1 MRKSPE
7 GQAIQ
12 EPRQSHRLKLAYLC
26 RVRKDRADALSDG
39 VFAVAATLL
48 VFSVQVPDVR
58 ANLGHA
64 LIDLWPAYAA
74 YGISFAT
81 ILVIWV
87 NHHVVMDNVRVY
99 DRTLLYLNG
108 FLLMTIAIIPFP
120 TFLLAK
126 YLVAGHDA
134 SAAAVAYGIAMS
146 LAAFSFTLISVY
158 GRWRRLFLVT
168 PNFFVFTVGQLCY
181 PLATLI
187 SLVNPRLALAIYAA
201 MVVYYGAYPL
211 VYEARAKRRES
222 AGR

>member
-1 MRKSPE
+1 MRKE
-7 GQAIQ
+7 
-12 EPRQSHRLKLAYLC
+12 RT
-26 RVRKDRADALSDG
+26 DAFSDG

-48 VFSVQVPDVR
+48 VFSVQVPDVKT
-58 ANLGHA
+58 NLGRA
-64 LIDLWPAYAA
+64 LVDLWPAYAA
-74 YGISFAT
+74 YAISFGT

-87 NHHVVMDNVRVY
+87 NHHAVMDNIKVY

-108 FLLMTIAIIPFP
+108 LLLMTIAVIPFP

-134 SAAAVAYGIAMS
+134 SPAAVTYGIAMS
-146 LAAFSFTLISVY
+146 LAALSFTLISAY
-158 GRWRRLFLVT
+158 GRWRGLFIVT

-187 SLVNPRLALAIYAA
+187 SLVNARLALAIYAA

-222 AGR
+222 ARR

>member
-1 MRKSPE
+1 MPRPAPE
-7 GQAIQ
+7 PSLIFFG
-12 EPRQSHRLKLAYLC
+12 
-26 RVRKDRADALSDG
+26 VRKERTEAFSDG

-58 ANLGHA
+58 TNLGQA
-64 LIDLWPAYAA
+64 LLNLWPAYAA
-74 YGISFAT
+74 YAISFAT

-87 NHHVVMDNVRVY
+87 NHHAVMDNIKTY

-108 FLLMTIAIIPFP
+108 FLLMTIAVIPFP

-134 SAAAVAYGIAMS
+134 SPAAVAYGISMS
-146 LAAFSFTLISVY
+146 LAALSFTLISLY
-158 GRWRRLFLVT
+158 ARWRGLFNVA

-181 PLATLI
+181 PLGTVV
-187 SLVNPRLALAIYAA
+187 SLVSARVALAIYAA
-201 MVVYYGAYPL
+201 MVIYYGAYPL

-222 AGR
+222 ARS